1 MAQPRDE
8 SLVQWG
14 QRWFAARSLW
24 TGGGAALA
32 TPLVITI
39 IPATQG
45 WMRVGVSALVGA
57 LALVAFAVPAARE
70 AEAARRAQL
79 AEERLLEADVALK
92 LTVSDALL
100 PVLTSVV
107 NGVDPA
113 SSTPNEVAAAE
124 TLGMVLG
131 TAAHLCGGGR
141 GRARACWYE
150 VRGLNSGKPGLYPVT
165 HIGRGVKP
173 STEFPR
179 AEPRGQALFD
189 LLANDRAELI
199 DDLDVEKPINWKAT
213 TNGRTS
219 YRTSLTVPVRTDDQA
234 FGILT
239 VDADQPGVFTE
250 ADVDLAR
257 LLGVVLALALSQQTL
272 PVVSVAGPSAGTS
285 S

>member
-1 MAQPRDE
+1 MAQREE

-32 TPLVITI
+32 TPVVTTI
-39 IPATQG
+39 IPAIQG
-45 WMRVGVSALVGA
+45 WMHVGVAALVGA
-57 LALVAFAVPAARE
+57 LALVGFAVPAARE
-70 AEAARRAQL
+70 AAAERRAQL
-79 AEERLLEADVALK
+79 AEDRLLTADVALK

-100 PVLTSVV
+100 PVLTCVV
-107 NGVDPA
+107 NGIDPA

-124 TLGMVLG
+124 TLRMVLG

-141 GRARACWYE
+141 GRVRACWYE
-150 VRGLNSGKPGLYPVT
+150 IRGLTSSNPGLYPAA

-189 LLANDRAELI
+189 LLTNDKAELI
-199 DDLDVEKPINWKAT
+199 DDLNVEKPINWKAT

-219 YRTSLTVPVRTDDQA
+219 YRTFLTVPVRTNDQL

-257 LLGVVLALALSQQTL
+257 LLGVTLALALSQQTQ
-272 PVVSVAGPSAGTS
+272 PAVSVAGPSARTS

>member
-1 MAQPRDE
+1 MAQREE

-24 TGGGAALA
+24 TGGVVALVTA
-32 TPLVITI
+32 LVSAS
-39 IPATQG
+39 IPAAQG
-45 WMRVGVSALVGA
+45 WMHVGVAALVSV
-57 LALVAFAVPAARE
+57 LALVSFAVPAARE
-70 AEAARRAQL
+70 AEAERRVQL
-79 AEERLLEADVALK
+79 AEEKLLAADVALK

-124 TLGMVLG
+124 TLRMVLG

-141 GRARACWYE
+141 GRVRACWYE
-150 VRGLNSGKPGLYPVT
+150 VRGLNSGKPGLYPVAY
-165 HIGRGVKP
+165 IGRGAKP

-189 LLANDRAELI
+189 LLTDDKDELL

-213 TNGRTS
+213 THGRTS
-219 YRTSLTVPVRTDDQA
+219 YRTFLTVPVRTNDQV

-257 LLGVVLALALSQQTL
+257 LLGVILALALSQQTQHA
-272 PVVSVAGPSAGTS
+272 VSVAGSPAGTNS
-285 S
+285 